1 MEQPVIVKKPLILI
15 IDDTPANL
23 LTLGGMLAPDYEVS
37 VATSGAAG
45 LALAQQA
52 APDLI
57 LLDVMMTEMD
67 GYETCRRLKQNE
79 SVRNVPVIFIT
90 ARGDYESEARCFA
103 EGAVDFVTKPINL
116 PVLLV
121 RIKTHLAQYDQRR
134 SLEAMFHN
142 VVEFTPDAFILA
154 STEGQIVSINARAEL
169 LFGYEAQELIGQPVE
184 VLIPPSFH
192 ASHINH
198 RKSYLQSHILN
209 KRPSVMCRHR
219 SGSEFPADISLSP
232 LQTDRGMLM
241 MAVVRD
247 VSERR
252 NAQLALEESSQRLR
266 ELAAQNE
273 ATREADKKHIARE
286 VHDELGQVLTALRMD
301 ISLLGMRFGSLDPAL
316 TDKVQ
321 GMKAL
326 VDRAIQGVRTVAKN
340 LRPAALDMG
349 LVPAIE
355 WLCSEFTKYNNIAC
369 LFHVEEENIGLNET
383 RAVVV
388 FRIVQESLTNISR
401 YANASQVDI
410 TLSCHENELRAR
422 VRDNGLGFDLQAA
435 MQKKSLGLLGMRE
448 RALALGGLLD
458 ITSAPGKGTEI
469 CLSIPIKFDR
479 RRTDHDSTADR

>member
-1 MEQPVIVKKPLILI
+1 MIVKKPLILL

-23 LTLGGMLAPDYEVS
+23 LTLGGMLATDFEVS

-45 LALAQQA
+45 LALAAQA

-67 GYETCRRLKQNE
+67 GYETCRRLKQSE

-121 RIKTHLAQYDQRR
+121 RIKTHLAQYNQRR
-134 SLEAMFHN
+134 SLEAMFRN

-154 STEGQIVSINARAEL
+154 TPEGQIVSINARAEL
-169 LFGYEAQELIGQPVE
+169 LFGYDAPELIGQPVE
-184 VLIPPSFH
+184 VLIPPRAH
-192 ASHINH
+192 ASHIYQRDSN
-198 RKSYLQSHILN
+198 LDSHLLS
-209 KRPSVMCRHR
+209 KRPSVMCRHK

-232 LQTDRGMLM
+232 LQTDRGTLM
-241 MAVVRD
+241 MTVVRD

-273 ATREADKKHIARE
+273 AVREADKKHIARE

-301 ISLLGMRFGSLDPAL
+301 ISLLSLRFGALDPAL
-316 TDKVQ
+316 LDKAQ
-321 GMKAL
+321 SMKAL
-326 VDRAIQGVRTVAKN
+326 VDRAIQGVRNVAMN

-355 WLCSEFTKYNNIAC
+355 WLCSEFTKYNNIRC
-369 LFHVEEENIGLNET
+369 LFHVEEENIDLNET

-410 TLSCHENELRAR
+410 TLSCHENELRAQ
-422 VRDNGLGFDLQAA
+422 VRDNGRGFDLPTVK
-435 MQKKSLGLLGMRE
+435 QKKSLGLLGMHE
-448 RALALGGLLD
+448 RALALGGVLE
-458 ITSAPGKGTEI
+458 ITSTPGQGTKI
-469 CLSIPIKFDR
+469 DLSIPIKFDR
-479 RRTDHDSTADR
+479 RRTDHDSTANR

>member
-1 MEQPVIVKKPLILI
+1 MIVKKPQILI

-23 LTLGGMLAPDYEVS
+23 LTLGGMLAADYEVS

-45 LALAQQA
+45 LALAAQA

-57 LLDVMMTEMD
+57 LLDIMMTEMD
-67 GYETCRRLKQNE
+67 GYETCQRLKQIE

-90 ARGDYESEARCFA
+90 ARGDYDSEARCFA

-121 RIKTHLAQYDQRR
+121 RIKTHLAQYDQRK
-134 SLEAMFHN
+134 SLEAMFRN

-154 STEGQIVSINARAEL
+154 STEGLVVSINARAEL
-169 LFGYEAQELIGQPVE
+169 LFGYDAQELIGQPVE
-184 VLIPPSFH
+184 VLIPPRFH
-192 ASHINH
+192 ASHIDL
-198 RKSYLQSHILN
+198 RKSYMQSHMLS
-209 KRPSVMCRHR
+209 KRPSVVCQRKD
-219 SGSEFPADISLSP
+219 GSEFPADISLSP
-232 LQTDRGMLM
+232 LRTDRGMLM

-273 ATREADKKHIARE
+273 AVREADKKHIARE

-301 ISLLGMRFGSLDPAL
+301 ISLLSLRFGALDPAL
-316 TDKVQ
+316 IDKVQ

-326 VDRAIQGVRTVAKN
+326 VDRAIQGVRNVAMN

-355 WLCSEFTKYNNIAC
+355 WLCSEFTRQNNIAC
-369 LFHVEEENIGLNET
+369 RLHFADENIELNET
-383 RAVVV
+383 RSVVV
-388 FRIVQESLTNISR
+388 FRIVQESLTNIVR
-401 YANASQVDI
+401 YASASQIDV
-410 TLSCHENELRAR
+410 TLSCHENELRAQ
-422 VRDNGLGFDLQAA
+422 VSDNGLGFDLQTAA
-435 MQKKSLGLLGMRE
+435 QKKSLGLLGMRE
-448 RALALGGLLD
+448 RALALGGVLE
-458 ITSAPGKGTEI
+458 IISKPGQGTTI
-469 CLSIPIKFDR
+469 NLSIPIKFDR
-479 RRTDHDSTADR
+479 RKTDHDSTANRR